1 MNHQNQ
7 AKTKSNIGQTILQ
20 HLNGRQSLLVA
31 FSGGVDSTV
40 LMHALVTLKQQLH
53 NLQLRAIYIHHG
65 LSENADSWAEHC
77 QQQCHTWQVP
87 LIIEKVKLDRSAGN
101 IEEQAREARYQAI
114 YRHLKNN
121 EFLCT
126 AQHLD
131 DQCET
136 FFLALKRGSGP
147 AGLSAMPLENGQHL
161 RPLLT
166 ISRQEIEQYA
176 NQHQLSWIE
185 DESNQDDHYDRNFL
199 RLNVLPTLNQR
210 WPHFSQMVA
219 RSAELCQQ
227 QEILLN
233 ELLLADFKLVTTP
246 EGQLCLTP
254 LYNYSNY
261 KRNAILRMWFR
272 SKQINMPSQKQLSL
286 IWQTVALAKED
297 ANPQFILH
305 NWQIR
310 RYQNR
315 LYLLPLYQDIEQ
327 QILPWDLSTSLTLPD
342 NLGVLQPNYQ
352 TDLTCRLPQKEE
364 TVSVR
369 FHAQGQ
375 FQIVQR
381 KGSRSIKKLWQEHHI
396 PPWMRTRIPLIYY
409 NEQLITAVGVFVTEQ
424 GKGSQVG
431 FNLSNTL

>member
-1 MNHQNQ
+1 MGHQ
-7 AKTKSNIGQTILQ
+7 TKSDNVIEQTILQ

-40 LMHALVTLKQQLH
+40 LMQALVNLKRQLQ

-65 LSENADSWAEHC
+65 LSQNADNWAEHC
-77 QQQCHTWQVP
+77 KQQCLVWQVP
-87 LIIEKVKLDRSAGN
+87 LIIEKVKLDKTAGN

-114 YRHLKNN
+114 YQHLKNN

-131 DQCET
+131 DQSET

-147 AGLSAMPLENGQHL
+147 AGLSSMPLENGQHL

-199 RLNVLPTLNQR
+199 RLNVLPTLNHR

-227 QEILLN
+227 QEALIHEILFP
-233 ELLLADFKLVTTP
+233 EFKNII
-246 EGQLCLTP
+246 GDKKQLSLQP
-254 LYNYSNY
+254 LYDYSEY
-261 KRNAILRMWFR
+261 KRNAMLRMWF
-272 SKQINMPSQKQLSL
+272 KEQHIGMPSQKQLSL
-286 IWQTVALAKED
+286 IWHTVIQAKQD
-297 ANPQFILH
+297 ANPLFILH

-310 RYQNR
+310 RYQNQ

-327 QILPWDLSTSLTLPD
+327 QILPWDLTASLTLPD
-342 NLGVLQPNYQ
+342 NLGILQPNYQ
-352 TDLTCRLPQKEE
+352 TNLTCRLPQNDE

-381 KGSRSIKKLWQEHHI
+381 QGSRSIKKLWQEHHI

-431 FNLSNTL
+431 FNLINKK

>member
-1 MNHQNQ
+1 MSHQNQ
-7 AKTKSNIGQTILQ
+7 AKTKSIIEQTILQ

-40 LMHALVTLKQQLH
+40 LLQALVNLRQKLQNLK
-53 NLQLRAIYIHHG
+53 LRAIYIHHG
-65 LSENADSWAEHC
+65 LSKNADSWAEHC
-77 QQQCHTWQVP
+77 QQQCHIWQVP
-87 LIIEKVKLDRSAGN
+87 LIIEKVKLDRAAGN

-114 YRHLKNN
+114 YRHLKRD
-121 EFLCT
+121 ELLCT

-147 AGLSAMPLENGQHL
+147 TGLSAMPLENGQHL

-176 NQHQLSWIE
+176 NQQQLTWIE

-199 RLNVLPTLNQR
+199 RLKVLPTLNQR

-227 QEILLN
+227 QEALIH
-233 ELLLADFKLVTTP
+233 ELLSSEFKQII
-246 EGQLCLTP
+246 GNAKQLNIQP
-254 LYNYSNY
+254 LRDYSDY
-261 KRNAILRMWFR
+261 KRNAILRMWF
-272 SKQINMPSQKQLSL
+272 KEQHIGMPSQKQLSL
-286 IWQTVALAKED
+286 IWQTVIQAKED

-305 NWQIR
+305 NRQIR
-310 RYQNR
+310 RYQNQ

-327 QILPWDLSTSLTLPD
+327 QILPWDLNTSLTLPD
-342 NLGVLQPNYQ
+342 NLGVLQSNYQ
-352 TDLTCRLPQKEE
+352 TKLTCRLPLKEE
-364 TVSVR
+364 NVSVR

-396 PPWMRTRIPLIYY
+396 PPWQRTRIPLIYY

-431 FNLSNTL
+431 FNLINTR

>member
-1 MNHQNQ
+1 MSHQNQ
-7 AKTKSNIGQTILQ
+7 AKTKSIIEQTILQ

-40 LMHALVTLKQQLH
+40 LLQALVNLRQKLQNLK
-53 NLQLRAIYIHHG
+53 LRAIYIHHG
-65 LSENADSWAEHC
+65 LSKNADSWAEHC
-77 QQQCHTWQVP
+77 QQQCNIWQIP
-87 LIIEKVKLDRSAGN
+87 LIIEKVKLDRAAGN

-114 YRHLKNN
+114 YRHLKRD
-121 EFLCT
+121 ELLCT

-147 AGLSAMPLENGQHL
+147 TGLSAMPLENGQHL

-176 NQHQLSWIE
+176 NQQQLTWIE

-199 RLNVLPTLNQR
+199 RLKVLPTLNQR

-227 QEILLN
+227 QEALIH
-233 ELLLADFKLVTTP
+233 ELLSSEFKQII
-246 EGQLCLTP
+246 GNAKQLNIQP
-254 LYNYSNY
+254 LRDYSDY
-261 KRNAILRMWFR
+261 KRNAILRMWF
-272 SKQINMPSQKQLSL
+272 KEQHIGMPSQKQLSL
-286 IWQTVALAKED
+286 IWQTVIQAKED

-305 NWQIR
+305 NRQIR
-310 RYQNR
+310 RYQNQ

-327 QILPWDLSTSLTLPD
+327 QILPWDLNTSLTLPD
-342 NLGVLQPNYQ
+342 NLGVLQSNYQ
-352 TDLTCRLPQKEE
+352 TKLTCRLPLKEE
-364 TVSVR
+364 NVSVR

-396 PPWMRTRIPLIYY
+396 PPWQRTRIPLIYY

-431 FNLSNTL
+431 FNLINTR

>member
-1 MNHQNQ
+1 MSHQNQ
-7 AKTKSNIGQTILQ
+7 AKTKSIIEQTILQ

-40 LMHALVTLKQQLH
+40 LLQALVNLRQKLQNLK
-53 NLQLRAIYIHHG
+53 LRAIYIHHG
-65 LSENADSWAEHC
+65 LSKNADSWAEHC
-77 QQQCHTWQVP
+77 QQQCNVWQIP
-87 LIIEKVKLDRSAGN
+87 LIIEKVKLDRAAGN

-114 YRHLKNN
+114 YRHLKRD
-121 EFLCT
+121 ELLCT

-147 AGLSAMPLENGQHL
+147 TGLSAMPLGNGQHL

-176 NQHQLSWIE
+176 NQQQLTWIE

-199 RLNVLPTLNQR
+199 RLKVLPILNQR

-227 QEILLN
+227 QEALIH
-233 ELLLADFKLVTTP
+233 ELLSAEFKQII
-246 EGQLCLTP
+246 GNAKQLNIQP
-254 LYNYSNY
+254 LRDYSEY

-272 SKQINMPSQKQLSL
+272 EQHIGMPSQKQLSL
-286 IWQTVALAKED
+286 IWQTVIQAKED

-305 NWQIR
+305 NRQIR
-310 RYQNR
+310 RYQNQ

-327 QILPWDLSTSLTLPD
+327 QILPWDLNTSLTLPD
-342 NLGVLQPNYQ
+342 NLGHLQPNYQ
-352 TDLTCRLPQKEE
+352 TDLTCRLPHKDE

-396 PPWMRTRIPLIYY
+396 PPWQRTRIPLIYY

-431 FNLSNTL
+431 FNLK

>member
-1 MNHQNQ
+1 MSHQSQ
-7 AKTKSNIGQTILQ
+7 TQIDNIVEQTILQ

-40 LMHALVTLKQQLH
+40 LMHTLVTLKQRLQ

-65 LSENADSWAEHC
+65 LSKNADNWAEHC
-77 QQQCHTWQVP
+77 QRQCQTWQVP
-87 LIIEKVKLDRSAGN
+87 LIIEKVKLNRSTGN

-114 YRHLKNN
+114 YQHLKSD
-121 EFLCT
+121 EMLCT

-147 AGLSAMPLENGQHL
+147 TGLSAMPLENGQHL

-176 NQHQLSWIE
+176 NQHLLSWIE

-199 RLNVLPTLNQR
+199 RLKVLPILNQR

-227 QEILLN
+227 QEALIH
-233 ELLLADFKLVTTP
+233 ELLLAEFEQIIGNAK
-246 EGQLCLTP
+246 QLNIQP
-254 LYNYSNY
+254 LRDYSQY

-272 SKQINMPSQKQLSL
+272 EQHIGMPSQKQLSL
-286 IWQTVALAKED
+286 IWQTVIQAKED

-305 NWQIR
+305 NRQIR
-310 RYQNR
+310 RYQNQ
-315 LYLLPLYQDIEQ
+315 LYLLPLYQDIEK
-327 QILPWDLSTSLTLPD
+327 QILPWDLATSFTLPD
-342 NLGVLQPNYQ
+342 NLGHLQPNYQ
-352 TDLTCRLPQKEE
+352 TDLTCRLPQKDE

-381 KGSRSIKKLWQEHHI
+381 QGSRSIKKLWQEHHI

-431 FNLSNTL
+431 FKLSDTL